1 MKVLYDHQA
10 FYVDRVGGVT
20 RYFNEIIRHM
30 PDDVET
36 RIVAKTNMNIYV
48 KDLLPDA
55 WHIDCPQNRIGKKIV
70 KTINQIHSLKEIN
83 KGDFDILHATNN
95 EIYYLNHC
103 HKPVVTTIH
112 DMIYEKYNLFPKVQE
127 WRRKQCQTADHIIT
141 VSQWTKKDLIEIY
154 HIQPEKISVIYHGSD
169 IIDFPLI
176 DPELGRYILYVGK
189 RNDYKNF
196 NTFLKACSLIIEKDP
211 ELKIVCAGLS
221 FTKEEMSQIKRN
233 GLERNISCHF
243 VSDIELMNLYAHAQC
258 FVYPSLYEGF
268 GIPILE
274 AWRCHCPIALSSST
288 CFPEI
293 AGDAAAYFD
302 GSDPEDMCSTISSII
317 YNEEKKQRLITLGND
332 RVNLFT
338 WDKAAQE
345 TRDVY
350 KSLL

>member
-30 PDDVET
+30 PDDVEM

-48 KDLLPDA
+48 DDLLPNA

-70 KTINQIHSLKEIN
+70 KTINQIHSLKEIY
-83 KGDFDILHATNN
+83 KGNFDIFHATNN

-103 HKPVVTTIH
+103 RKPVVTTIH
-112 DMIYEKYNLFPKVQE
+112 DMIYEKYNLFPKVQK
-127 WRRKQCQTADHIIT
+127 WRRTQCLTADHIIT

-154 HIQPEKISVIYHGSD
+154 DIKPEKISVIYHGTD
-169 IIDFPLI
+169 IQNFPLT
-176 DPELGRYILYVGK
+176 DPGFGRYILYVGK

-196 NTFLKACSLIIEKDP
+196 NTFLKACSLLIKKDP
-211 ELKIVCAGLS
+211 ELKIICAGLP
-221 FTKEEMSQIKRN
+221 FTKEEMNQIRQN
-233 GLERNISCHF
+233 RVERNISCHF
-243 VSDIELMNLYAHAQC
+243 VNDLELMNLYTHAQC

-274 AWRCHCPIALSSST
+274 AWRCHCPIALSSSS

-293 AGDAAAYFD
+293 AGNAADYFD
-302 GSDPEDMCSTISSII
+302 GTDAEDMYNTIASII
-317 YNEEKKQRLITLGND
+317 YNNERKHSLILSGNE
-332 RVNLFT
+332 RSKLFS
-338 WDKAAQE
+338 WEKAALE
-345 TRDVY
+345 TRKVY
-350 KSLL
+350 DSLL